1 MKLDAR
7 GVGAF
12 LRDPG
17 TCRVVLLYGEDTGLI
32 RERAVGLIRL
42 VAGSLDDPFR
52 VSDLAREDLAQ
63 LGNEAASLPLTGGR
77 RAVRVREASDAA
89 ADPVK
94 VVLAGRAPALV
105 VLEAPGLPAR
115 SRLRTLV
122 EAHADGAAIGCY
134 PDDGRTL
141 GETIRAS
148 LTEAGVTVDA
158 EALAW
163 LAGQLGADRMATR
176 QELGKLALYA
186 GPGGRVD
193 LAAAM
198 ASIGDMAGLS
208 LDDALFAATAG
219 DVARADRALEL
230 AIAEGANAV
239 GVLRAALMHL
249 QRLHRAQ
256 LAVEAGQSP
265 AEAARS
271 SRPPVFFRRVD
282 AFARALGRWPEPA
295 LRAAM
300 TAVAEAE
307 RACKRTGAPDG
318 AICRHTVLTL
328 ARQAHARAGGQ
339 PAGPSRP
346 GPSRPGPS
354 RLAGARAMRPE

>member
-7 GVGAF
+7 RVAAF

-17 TCRVVLLYGEDTGLI
+17 ACRVVLLYGEDTGLI
-32 RERAVGLIRL
+32 RERAQGLVQL
-42 VAGSLDDPFR
+42 VAGALDDPFR
-52 VSDLAREDLAQ
+52 VADLAREDIATLPD
-63 LGNEAASLPLTGGR
+63 EAASLSLTGGR
-77 RAVRVREASDAA
+77 RAVRVREATDAA
-89 ADPVK
+89 TEPVK
-94 VVLAGRAPALV
+94 AMLAGPAPALV

-122 EAHADGAAIGCY
+122 EAAADGAAIGCY
-134 PDDGRTL
+134 PDEGRSL
-141 GETIRAS
+141 EETIRTS
-148 LTEAGVTVDA
+148 LADAGVAAEA

-163 LAGQLGADRMATR
+163 LAGQLGADRAATR
-176 QELGKLALYA
+176 QELAKLALYA

-198 ASIGDMAGLS
+198 ASVGDMAGLS

-219 DVARADRALEL
+219 EVARADRALEL

-239 GVLRAALMHL
+239 GVLRGTLMHL
-249 QRLHRAQ
+249 QRLHRAR
-256 LAVEAGQSP
+256 LGVDTGLSP
-265 AEAARS
+265 AEAARAA
-271 SRPPVFFRRVD
+271 RPPVFFRRVD
-282 AFARALGRWPEPA
+282 AFARALGRWPEAA

-328 ARQAHARAGGQ
+328 ARQAAAR
-339 PAGPSRP
+339 SRP
-346 GPSRPGPS
+346 GS
-354 RLAGARAMRPE
+354 